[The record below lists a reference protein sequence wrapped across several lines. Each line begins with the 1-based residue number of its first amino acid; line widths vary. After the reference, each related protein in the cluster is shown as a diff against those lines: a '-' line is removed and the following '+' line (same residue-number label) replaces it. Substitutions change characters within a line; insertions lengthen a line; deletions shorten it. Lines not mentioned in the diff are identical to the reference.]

1 MASDEQEDTSVEGAL
16 GYCRKRP
23 WRIMSAQEIQASQYG
38 LAGGTPSCP
47 QSHGKREQTQ
57 LITRS
62 EITCHCA
69 VCAGLHRV
77 PLQPCAG
84 ANLSCTLDAISCI
97 KL

>member
-23 WRIMSAQEIQASQYG
+23 WRIMSAQEFQASQYG

-62 EITCHCA
+62 VTVQCVQVFIVSHSSPVLEPT
-69 VCAGLHRV
+69 
-77 PLQPCAG
+77 
-84 ANLSCTLDAISCI
+84 
-97 KL
+97 